1 MWNVVQFPPARV
13 RDRSS
18 GVRVAFVA
26 DRWCVERL
34 EAGDVTMC
42 SRMPSRADAQRI
54 ATRTSRRDKVLLLP
68 PHLRRRTTRLHGS
81 HVPTD
86 AA

>member
-1 MWNVVQFPPARV
+1 MWNIVQFPRARI

-18 GVRVAFVA
+18 GVRVAYVA

-34 EAGDVTMC
+34 EAGDITAR
-42 SRMPSRADAQRI
+42 SRMPSQSDAQRI
-54 ATRTSRRDKVLLLP
+54 ATRISRRDKVPLLP
-68 PHLRRRTTRLHGS
+68 PYQSRRPRSAAGRST
-81 HVPTD
+81 PND

>member
-1 MWNVVQFPPARV
+1 MWNVVQFPAARL

-18 GVRVAFVA
+18 GVRLAFVA
-26 DRWCVERL
+26 GRWCVERL
-34 EAGDVTMC
+34 EAGDIIVR

-54 ATRTSRRDKVLLLP
+54 ADRISRRDKIALLP
-68 PHLRRRTTRLHGS
+68 TASPSRAASSPRPNG
-81 HVPTD
+81 D

>member
-1 MWNVVQFPPARV
+1 MWNVVQFLPARV

-34 EAGDVTMC
+34 EAGDVTKR
-42 SRMPSRADAQRI
+42 SRMPSQADAQRI
-54 ATRTSRRDKVLLLP
+54 AARVSRRDKVRLLP
-68 PHLRRRTTRLHGS
+68 AHLIRRPAEMSGS
-81 HVPTD
+81 HTSND